1 MSKEEHDKEILIDEM
16 QYRLPEVFHLGD
28 DQVFRHT
35 LLKLL
40 ERIAK
45 ALEKPIQIRNSY

>member
-16 QYRLPEVFHLGD
+16 QYRIPGAFHLGD

-45 ALEKPIQIRNSY
+45 ALEKPIQVRFQY

>member
-1 MSKEEHDKEILIDEM
+1 MNKEEHDKEMLIDEM
-16 QYRLPEVFHLGD
+16 QYRIPEAFHLGD